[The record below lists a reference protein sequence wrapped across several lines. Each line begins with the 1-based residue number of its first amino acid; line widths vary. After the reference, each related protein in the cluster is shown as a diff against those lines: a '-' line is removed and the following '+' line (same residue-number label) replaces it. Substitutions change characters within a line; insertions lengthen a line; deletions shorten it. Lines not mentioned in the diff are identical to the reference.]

1 MNFNCLFA
9 ENLQTLGLNIVANTR
24 LTPTDNYLKNYNFSP
39 HIYFKNINAT
49 LFFLQKSMS
58 TIKYYYNFNILY

>member
-39 HIYFKNINAT
+39 HI
-49 LFFLQKSMS
+49 LFQKH
-58 TIKYYYNFNILY
+58 